1 MRRFFFNVVC
11 FSIVIFFILGG
22 LFTCS
27 SSRVGSKLCC
37 LFNLSMYMFLYK
49 IIAVSHTWFQRNLTL
64 STSRIILRAPVN
76 LTGCFLLLWF
86 CSPLIVVFNFE
97 YLTKAKHHRHCI
109 SLFSLFQFLWMFKYY
124 IKVYYMYNLSL
135 CAFLGNLMKNS

>member
-1 MRRFFFNVVC
+1 MSLSLIILVVLVREILFEKIFFNVVC

-37 LFNLSMYMFLYK
+37 LVNLSMYMFLYK
-49 IIAVSHTWFQRNLTL
+49 IIVVSHTWFQRNLTL
-64 STSRIILRAPVN
+64 STSHIILRAPVN
-76 LTGCFLLLWF
+76 LFGCFLLLWF
-86 CSPLIVVFNFE
+86 YSPLIVVFNFE

-109 SLFSLFQFLWMFKYY
+109 SLFSLWYF
-124 IKVYYMYNLSL
+124 
-135 CAFLGNLMKNS
+135 